1 MTTPDLVPPIRFPV
15 RLALVPALALL
26 AAAAAPGV
34 ADAQASADDGPA
46 VGKEAP
52 GFTLPDTHGQEH
64 SLEDYRGEWVV
75 LEWFNYGCPYVQ
87 KHYESGNIPEQ
98 QEKWRER
105 GVNWFAVVSSAPGKQ
120 GYHPPDEMRE
130 RGEAFGVEA
139 DAILLDPEGGVG
151 RAYGART
158 TPHMFVIDPEGEVVY
173 MGGIDD
179 VPTAR
184 IEDLERATQ
193 LVDRALEQAMAGEE
207 VTRPTSRPY
216 GCSVKYPDG
225 EG

>member
-1 MTTPDLVPPIRFPV
+1 MSFRHARRLV

-26 AAAAAPGV
+26 LAAAAPDAV
-34 ADAQASADDGPA
+34 AAQEGADDGPA

-52 GFTLPDTHGQEH
+52 AFTLPDTHGEEH
-64 SLEDYRGEWVV
+64 ALEDYRGEWVV
-75 LEWFNYGCPYVQ
+75 LEWLNYGCPYVQ
-87 KHYESGNIPEQ
+87 KHYESGNIPGQ
-98 QEKWRER
+98 QEKWTER
-105 GVNWFAVVSSAPGKQ
+105 GVNWFAIVSSAPGKQ

-130 RGEAFGVEA
+130 RGKEFGVKA
-139 DAILLDPEGGVG
+139 DAILMDPEGEVG
-151 RAYGART
+151 RKYGART

-207 VTRPTSRPY
+207 VDRPTARPY
-216 GCSVKYPDG
+216 GCSVKYADQ

>member
-1 MTTPDLVPPIRFPV
+1 MTTKLPV
-15 RLALVPALALL
+15 LRDALGLATSAVAALL
-26 AAAAAPGV
+26 VLGAATAPAAAQDG
-34 ADAQASADDGPA
+34 DDGRPA
-46 VGKEAP
+46 VDEPAP
-52 GFTLPDTHGQEH
+52 AFALPDTHGEQH

-75 LEWFNYGCPYVQ
+75 LEWLNYGCPYVQ
-87 KHYESGNIPEQ
+87 KHYESGNIPGQ
-98 QEKWRER
+98 QERWTER

-120 GYHPPDEMRE
+120 GYYPADEMRE

-139 DAILLDPEGGVG
+139 DAILLDPEGEVG

-193 LVDRALEQAMAGEE
+193 LVDRALEQALAGEE
-207 VTRPTSRPY
+207 ITRPTSRPY
-216 GCSVKYPDG
+216 GCSVKYADG

>member
-1 MTTPDLVPPIRFPV
+1 MKNFDIRDTV

-26 AAAAAPGV
+26 MAAAAP
-34 ADAQASADDGPA
+34 DAAAAQDGGDDRPA
-46 VGKEAP
+46 IGEPAP
-52 GFTLPDTHGQEH
+52 SFTLPDTHGEQH

-75 LEWFNYGCPYVQ
+75 LEWLNYGCPYVQ
-87 KHYESGNIPEQ
+87 KHYESGNIPSQ
-98 QEKWRER
+98 QEKWTER

-120 GYHPPDEMRE
+120 GHHPPDEMRE
-130 RGEAFGVEA
+130 RGKEFGVEA
-139 DAILLDPEGGVG
+139 DAILMDPEGEVG

-193 LVDRALEQAMAGEE
+193 LVDRALEQATAGEE
-207 VTRPTSRPY
+207 VARPTSRPY